1 MKYIIIAFIL
11 FCVYNAAVNSKT
23 RRTVKRST
31 STYKSV
37 LLDYE
42 KQQREIIKE
51 QERQYKEVEK
61 LAREQE
67 KQAAQLAK
75 HEQQIQDLYYKVEK
89 CEDEIAHFSEL
100 ADRLTEQRDAA
111 QAEIDAITAALA
123 LNDFNPRLDPR
134 YEEIPDALRG
144 LSDGEFAV
152 KFTELA
158 ASKIG
163 DDRNKTDIAKQN
175 AKLEKRRDTLQNKV
189 IALDNRIFAADQKMK
204 KAMHEKEQAE
214 KTLSA

>member
-11 FCVYNAAVNSKT
+11 FCVYNAAVNVKT
-23 RRTVKRST
+23 RRTVKRNT

-37 LLDYE
+37 LRDYE

-75 HEQQIQDLYYKVEK
+75 HEKQINDLYYKVEK

-100 ADRLTEQRDAA
+100 AERLTEQRDAM
-111 QAEIDAITAALA
+111 QEEIYSINQRLA
-123 LNDFNPRLDPR
+123 HADGTLDPLNASR
-134 YEEIPDALRG
+134 DSRFSDESGALLYMDMYASTLDNGKTARQKQADA
-144 LSDGEFAV
+144 E
-152 KFTELA
+152 
-158 ASKIG
+158 
-163 DDRNKTDIAKQN
+163 
-175 AKLEKRRDTLQNKV
+175 KLTKRRDTLQNKV
-189 IALDNRIFAADQKMK
+189 ITLDNRIFAAEQKMK